1 MTSKGLFFK
10 YMRENTKQRLW
21 SVALTALLCFFLFPV
36 LTALET
42 SIMLRPDNLSRD
54 LSVEAAL
61 AEAKLKLTNE
71 MLNMYSIQNAMLVFI
86 LIVVAVVLAASGFS
100 YLHSK
105 KKTDF
110 FHSLPISR
118 EMLYTVTCLDGILY
132 LAVPYLVFLLAA
144 GVMLQVK
151 GAPFS
156 WGTLLIGYVQH
167 MCFFTLVYMTV
178 VLAVILTGNLIVG
191 LLGTG
196 VLFSWGPGVDIL
208 TK

>member
-86 LIVVAVVLAASGFS
+86 LIVAAVVR
-100 YLHSK
+100 
-105 KKTDF
+105 
-110 FHSLPISR
+110 P
-118 EMLYTVTCLDGILY
+118 
-132 LAVPYLVFLLAA
+132 VFRTSIR
-144 GVMLQVK
+144 K
-151 GAPFS
+151 RKR
-156 WGTLLIGYVQH
+156 I
-167 MCFFTLVYMTV
+167 FFTAFRS
-178 VLAVILTGNLIVG
+178 AVKCFIL
-191 LLGTG
+191 
-196 VLFSWGPGVDIL
+196 
-208 TK
+208 

>member
-42 SIMLRPDNLSRD
+42 SIMLRPDNLSKE

-71 MLNMYSIQNAMLVFI
+71 MLHMYSIQNAMLVFI
-86 LIVVAVVLAASGFS
+86 LIVTAVVLAASGFRIS
-100 YLHSK
+100 IRK
-105 KKTDF
+105 RNGF

-156 WGTLLIGYVQH
+156 WGTLLNWVYTAYVL
-167 MCFFTLVYMTV
+167 FY
-178 VLAVILTGNLIVG
+178 
-191 LLGTG
+191 TG
-196 VLFSWGPGVDIL
+196 VHDRLCWQ
-208 TK
+208 

>member
-86 LIVVAVVLAASGFS
+86 LIVAAVVLAASGFS

-110 FHSLPISR
+110 FTALKSQLMQTER
-118 EMLYTVTCLDGILY
+118 
-132 LAVPYLVFLLAA
+132 
-144 GVMLQVK
+144 
-151 GAPFS
+151 
-156 WGTLLIGYVQH
+156 LLISSVEFPPVGKNHLLMTITVKEAGFIHFSFKGKKSPLDYVGIYGS
-167 MCFFTLVYMTV
+167 MKTFLR
-178 VLAVILTGNLIVG
+178 
-191 LLGTG
+191 
-196 VLFSWGPGVDIL
+196 
-208 TK
+208 

>member
-1 MTSKGLFFK
+1 MPGTRRSISYGARFTSTGNSP
-10 YMRENTKQRLW
+10 R
-21 SVALTALLCFFLFPV
+21 FLS
-36 LTALET
+36 L
-42 SIMLRPDNLSRD
+42 IHILSKD

-71 MLNMYSIQNAMLVFI
+71 MLHMYSIQNAMLAFI
-86 LIVVAVVLAASGFS
+86 LIVTAVVLAASGFS

-144 GVMLQVK
+144 GVMPV
-151 GAPFS
+151 S
-156 WGTLLIGYVQH
+156 YTH
-167 MCFFTLVYMTV
+167 
-178 VLAVILTGNLIVG
+178 
-191 LLGTG
+191 
-196 VLFSWGPGVDIL
+196 LFLCIHFQSL
-208 TK
+208 

>member
-42 SIMLRPDNLSRD
+42 SIMLRPDNLSKD

-71 MLNMYSIQNAMLVFI
+71 MLHMYSIQNAMLVFI
-86 LIVVAVVLAASGFS
+86 LIVAAVVLAASGFS

-118 EMLYTVTCLDGILY
+118 EMLYTVTGRY
-132 LAVPYLVFLLAA
+132 PVSGGSVSGVFAGGRCDAA
-144 GVMLQVK
+144 GEGRAIFM
-151 GAPFS
+151 
-156 WGTLLIGYVQH
+156 
-167 MCFFTLVYMTV
+167 
-178 VLAVILTGNLIVG
+178 GNPADWVC
-191 LLGTG
+191 TAY
-196 VLFSWGPGVDIL
+196 VLFYPGVHDGGAGSDSDRQSDRRI
-208 TK
+208 TWNRRIF

>member
-42 SIMLRPDNLSRD
+42 SIMLRPDNLSKD

-86 LIVVAVVLAASGFS
+86 LIVTAVVLAASGFS

-110 FHSLPISR
+110 
-118 EMLYTVTCLDGILY
+118 
-132 LAVPYLVFLLAA
+132 
-144 GVMLQVK
+144 
-151 GAPFS
+151 
-156 WGTLLIGYVQH
+156 LIWQ
-167 MCFFTLVYMTV
+167 T
-178 VLAVILTGNLIVG
+178 A
-191 LLGTG
+191 
-196 VLFSWGPGVDIL
+196 W
-208 TK
+208 